1 MPRQQSVPTLGARHF
16 LWWNATF
23 GAKYQAA
30 REAPAADAAA
40 KAPTTIPTGAAQEIT
55 SLYEA
60 IRDNRRDAVDACVQ
74 RHPHVV
80 FAKRTALYVAS
91 FFGRHEIVKYLVER
105 GADKN
110 LRCEGF
116 RPVDVAGAGRN
127 HAIDRMKVQFLL
139 GEEARP
145 RVIVCTDDPA
155 SLRTSQAAIAPPHS
169 SSVRVQIH
177 FSEPVA
183 DFISDD
189 IVASPRCRIRSFAML
204 RRDFYIVDVTVNR
217 SDATE
222 ISGSIFVE
230 VPEGVARSARRSPS
244 GDTSTQQL
252 NARSNRFV
260 LVLAETV
267 PSDSFSAT
275 DW

>member
-1 MPRQQSVPTLGARHF
+1 M
-16 LWWNATF
+16 
-23 GAKYQAA
+23 
-30 REAPAADAAA
+30 
-40 KAPTTIPTGAAQEIT
+40 
-55 SLYEA
+55 
-60 IRDNRRDAVDACVQ
+60 
-74 RHPHVV
+74 
-80 FAKRTALYVAS
+80 
-91 FFGRHEIVKYLVER
+91 
-105 GADKN
+105 
-110 LRCEGF
+110 
-116 RPVDVAGAGRN
+116 
-127 HAIDRMKVQFLL
+127 
-139 GEEARP
+139 
-145 RVIVCTDDPA
+145 IVCTDDPA